1 MKKKLFLNIT
11 LFSSLILGAFPT
23 QIIQASTAPST
34 TSVATTTPSDSNTDT
49 NKIPDT
55 PTEPIT
61 TTTSKETV
69 QPTIDTQ
76 VTTESPIETPTDNQL
91 VTSTKAP
98 TSTPT
103 ADSDKSSVQTTESAP
118 STTTSEIP
126 TSKETTTATTQTTST
141 QTITASST
149 STPTQ
154 PTTIPSDTVL
164 HFTDPLLEAT
174 VKKELQLTSDQSLT
188 AGDIEKYQGNIFSA
202 NVRNYLAQINQ
213 TNVSD
218 QQTIPVE
225 SLNGMQYLELLP
237 TNTTVSFQAKIASD
251 SKADPDLTPLKNLK
265 FSSIDL
271 IGNFNNNNLKKI
283 DVDQISQ
290 LDVSKATN
298 VAINGDMNAGYSS
311 GVNDT
316 QLKQLTPWLEKYAT
330 NGATS
335 GSNSK
340 TLQFSN
346 SDITDFST
354 LKNLANGDKMVLIAD
369 TPVHID
375 YQTVEAVKNQPITFT
390 AKPVLGLASDDLAQN
405 YHFSNDVPAEYLTTN
420 NLTNLG
426 NNRYLLEHPNYDS
439 NVLTYGY
446 LGFGY
451 GNNPQFFV
459 NKQYGNVNLQ
469 YYIFNGRPIHWQEH
483 PNVTVNF
490 FTTDQKP
497 LLYDGKN
504 SSQIL
509 NGNLIGD
516 SYDLADVSYVPGYQ
530 LMSDHALLIGKYT
543 QEPQTIDLYYQ
554 LIPTSSN
561 ANDDTGYLPVYDDN
575 NHLTNTTVNPN
586 DLSIV
591 SSKIVGQKTFYKLSD
606 DKWVLADDFYAKQ
619 PIENTI
625 RTFGETTQLVDKSG
639 KVSDYLATNSEWR
652 YSTIVT
658 INGQEYYQ
666 ITPTQFLLA
675 KNAVKFTPTD
685 TLVHLQTNTPVY
697 NSQGELLNI
706 TLPSGSIWKSDGF
719 AVIDGKTMYRIA
731 TDQWV
736 ELG

>member
-1 MKKKLFLNIT
+1 MST
-11 LFSSLILGAFPT
+11 YPT
-23 QIIQASTAPST
+23 QIIQASTAPQT
-34 TSVATTTPSDSNTDT
+34 TSVASTAPSDSNTDT
-49 NKIPDT
+49 NKTPDT

-61 TTTSKETV
+61 TSKEIA
-69 QPTIDTQ
+69 QPTIDTKT
-76 VTTESPIETPTDNQL
+76 TTESPTETPTDNQL
-91 VTSTKAP
+91 VTSTKISNS
-98 TSTPT
+98 TSTLT
-103 ADSDKSSVQTTESAP
+103 VNSNKTSVQTTESIP

-126 TSKETTTATTQTTST
+126 TSKETTTTATEIRST
-141 QTITASST
+141 QTITADST

-154 PTTIPSDTVL
+154 PTTIPSDTII

-188 AGDIEKYQGNIFSA
+188 AGDIEKYQGSIFSA

-218 QQTIPVE
+218 QQTIPIE

-283 DVDQISQ
+283 NIDQISQ
-290 LDVSKATN
+290 LDVSKATS
-298 VAINGDMNAGYSS
+298 VAINGDTDAGYSS

-330 NGATS
+330 NRATS

-354 LKNLANGDKMVLIAD
+354 LKNLADGDKMVLIAD

-390 AKPVLGLASDDLAQN
+390 AKPVLGLAGDDLAQN

-469 YYIFNGRPIHWQEH
+469 YYVFNGRPIHWQEH

-490 FTTDQKP
+490 FTTDEKP
-497 LLYDGKN
+497 LLYDGQN

-516 SYDLADVSYVPGYQ
+516 SYDLTDISYVPGYQ
-530 LMSDHALLIGKYT
+530 LMSNHALLNGKYT

-561 ANDDTGYLPVYDDN
+561 TNDDTEYLPVYDDN
-575 NHLTNTTVNPN
+575 SLLTNTTVNPN
-586 DLSIV
+586 DLSII

-625 RTFGETTQLVDKSG
+625 RTFGESTQLIDKFG
-639 KVSDYLATNSEWR
+639 KTSNYLAPNSEWR
-652 YSTIVT
+652 YIKIVT

-666 ITPTQFLLA
+666 ITPTQFLLV

-685 TLVHLQTNTPVY
+685 TLVHLQTSTPVY

-719 AVIDGKTMYRIA
+719 ALINGKTMYRIA

-736 ELG
+736 ELN